1 MMRNKTIILMAL
13 IIFIAAAYTSAAEV
27 VEVTESIRDDISLS
41 ENLTGTIS
49 AAKSVDVPIELSGVA
64 DKVLV
69 DVGDKVKKNQ
79 ELVLLN
85 QEKLKVQKKNAEA
98 ALESAQANYDQLLNG
113 ATAEEI
119 KRVEASYE
127 EAKKNLESA
136 ETNLEL
142 MEEIFIEK
150 RSLEQQLLNAEQQM
164 DGAEQQLKTS
174 KENFK
179 QAETNFEQ
187 AKRAYQRAEK
197 LYSDNIISQKD
208 FEDAES
214 AYKNAESNLNNAES
228 AVLQAERAFETVEK
242 LYKLS
247 QKNYND
253 PIELEQQLENAKSQY
268 KSAETNLKVAEAN
281 LSEVKR
287 GAREEQKRASLA
299 QVRQAEAG
307 LEEVEINLKDSL
319 VKSPINGTV
328 SQLNIE
334 RGELVSAGQP
344 LLRVINLEEMLVEI
358 DLTAES
364 VSRIT
369 LGDKVNV
376 RPEIMQHYIEGEISS
391 ISPAADL
398 ESRTFRVEVKIDN
411 LDRRIKAG
419 MFAAVQLTKGEA
431 GDAVIVPIDSVVDLN
446 TDSPF
451 IFVVENNRAVRK
463 EIEIGIITDTQVEV
477 LKGLEAGKKVI
488 VKGQNRIEPDAEVEV
503 INR

>member
-1 MMRNKTIILMAL
+1 MRNKTIILMAL

-49 AAKSVDVPIELSGVA
+49 AAKSVNIPIELSGVA

-69 DVGDKVKKNQ
+69 DVGDMVEKNQ

-136 ETNLEL
+136 ETNLRL
-142 MEEIFIEK
+142 MEEIFNEK
-150 RSLEQQLLNAEQQM
+150 RSLKQQLLNAEQQL

-174 KENFK
+174 KENLK

-187 AKRAYQRAEK
+187 AKRAYERADE
-197 LYSDNIISQKD
+197 LYSDNVISQKD

-228 AVLQAERAFETVEK
+228 AVLQAERAFKTAEE
-242 LYKLS
+242 LYNLS
-247 QKNYND
+247 RKNYND
-253 PIELEQQLENAKSQY
+253 PIELEQQLENTKSQY
-268 KSAETNLKVAEAN
+268 KSAQTNLRVAEAN

-299 QVRQAEAG
+299 RLRQAEAG
-307 LEEVEINLKDSL
+307 LEEVEINLKDS
-319 VKSPINGTV
+319 VIKSPIKGTI
-328 SQLNIE
+328 SQLNVE
-334 RGELVSAGQP
+334 SGELVSAGQP
-344 LLRVINLEEMLVEI
+344 LLRVIDLEELLVEI
-358 DLTAES
+358 DLTASS
-364 VSRIT
+364 VSRIN

-376 RPEIMQHYIEGEISS
+376 KPEIMQHYIEGQISS
-391 ISPAADL
+391 ISPAANP
-398 ESRTFRVEVKIDN
+398 ESRTFRVEIKIEN
-411 LDRRIKAG
+411 PGRRIKAG
-419 MFAAVQLTKGEA
+419 MFASVQITKGRA
-431 GDAVIVPIDSVVDLN
+431 GDAVIVPIESVVDLN
-446 TDSPF
+446 TDSPYL
-451 IFVVENNRAVRK
+451 FVVENNRAVRK
-463 EIEIGIITDTQVEV
+463 DIEIGIITDTQVEV
-477 LKGLEAGKKVI
+477 LEGLNAEETVI
-488 VKGQNRIEPDAEVEV
+488 IKGQNRIEPGAEVEV